1 VVNRRSHNNLIDKQK
16 FVTTIIGM
24 GRKRLPDDVRKA
36 TYFRFRATV
45 EELEAI
51 ETAARSVKKSPSK
64 WARDL
69 LLKAAKRLET
79 K

>member
-1 VVNRRSHNNLIDKQK
+1 
-16 FVTTIIGM
+16 M

-36 TYFRFRATV
+36 TYFRFRATA

-51 ETAARSVKKSPSK
+51 EAAARSVGKKSSK

-69 LLKAAKRLET
+69 LLKAAKRLERS